1 MVLDPIAAWAIVI
14 VGYALPLIHI
24 AVSPSAGPW
33 KPPPGSG
40 CPFSPRAGWL
50 VIVLLLGVFG
60 WLLFILSRKRRA
72 TPR

>member
-1 MVLDPIAAWAIVI
+1 MLDPIIAWAIVI

-24 AVSPSAGPW
+24 IASPAAGPW

-40 CPFSPRAGWL
+40 CPFGPKTGWL

-60 WLLFILSRKRRA
+60 WLMFMLSRRRRT